1 MGNANTQMNRSMP
14 VGPTT
19 KSLRGEATS
28 GAHGTSSSIRE
39 SGRTATCSP
48 SASPG
53 RSGSRLSR
61 LQQVVFLAR
70 DVQMIS
76 MSRLVTFT
84 NMHSRKPD
92 IIRYPE
98 SAKRLIKKGMFNEVK
113 SVMSEKEFDKHFT
126 PPYNPWEQRFCL
138 APGGDFF
145 KPIRCR
151 DLKQLYSFLQ

>member
-1 MGNANTQMNRSMP
+1 
-14 VGPTT
+14 
-19 KSLRGEATS
+19 
-28 GAHGTSSSIRE
+28 
-39 SGRTATCSP
+39 
-48 SASPG
+48 
-53 RSGSRLSR
+53 
-61 LQQVVFLAR
+61 
-70 DVQMIS
+70 
-76 MSRLVTFT
+76 
-84 NMHSRKPD
+84 MHSRQHD

-151 DLKQLYSFLQ
+151 DLKQLHSFLQ

>member
-1 MGNANTQMNRSMP
+1 
-14 VGPTT
+14 
-19 KSLRGEATS
+19 
-28 GAHGTSSSIRE
+28 
-39 SGRTATCSP
+39 
-48 SASPG
+48 
-53 RSGSRLSR
+53 
-61 LQQVVFLAR
+61 
-70 DVQMIS
+70 MIS

-151 DLKQLYSFLQ
+151 DSKTTSIKTIFPGTARQL

>member
-1 MGNANTQMNRSMP
+1 
-14 VGPTT
+14 
-19 KSLRGEATS
+19 
-28 GAHGTSSSIRE
+28 
-39 SGRTATCSP
+39 
-48 SASPG
+48 
-53 RSGSRLSR
+53 
-61 LQQVVFLAR
+61 
-70 DVQMIS
+70 MIS

-84 NMHSRKPD
+84 NMHSRKHD

-151 DLKQLYSFLQ
+151 DLKQLHSFLQ